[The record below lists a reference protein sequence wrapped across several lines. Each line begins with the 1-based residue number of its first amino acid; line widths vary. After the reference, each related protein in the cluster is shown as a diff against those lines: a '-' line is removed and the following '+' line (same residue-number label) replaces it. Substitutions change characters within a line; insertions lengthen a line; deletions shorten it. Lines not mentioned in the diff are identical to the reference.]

1 MPSRRDSLLVPGRR
15 AATVYAAGVAVI
27 SATWL
32 FGFAL
37 RVPVWSADIRMF
49 QRPFMSA
56 TAAPAGW
63 VGSFDGGI
71 QALVNCTLLV
81 ALASAAYIVCL
92 LALRRGFAH
101 SYAAAVAGTAIA
113 ALAIL
118 PMVPQ
123 VSPDATHLA
132 ADVRTLWLHG
142 KYPTDRDAAPAS
154 IDDPVAQ
161 QVGNF
166 KDSWSGYGPVAY
178 AIGGAPLPF
187 VGDNLRANVLG
198 QKAVSGVFL
207 VLLAAASGFAARRL
221 GRDPGLVAGMVGLNP
236 LMLFVFPGDGHNDT
250 IMMAFAVAGLPFVL
264 ALPWRSRA
272 GGLLAGL
279 AGVLAKFAAALAAP
293 FVAAAWFPKLRYLIA
308 AACLLALVGFSVAL
322 MTRSLPR
329 VTSLGPALAFTR
341 MSIWSTLPDAD
352 PGRGDFET
360 RRRLAAFAYTL
371 FGVILAAV
379 IARHRLKTPLDVV
392 TAAGATIWVF
402 VFALLPGYLPW
413 YQVWYFPFA
422 AISGRRWLVAA
433 SMAFSIGAFLPIFAL
448 QWAGDIQ
455 RVMQVSDPH
464 HKAVWTVFVVVAGL
478 AVATWYYDRVTERR
492 LQMTAEERA
501 RRAKRTAR
509 NKPLRARR

>member
-1 MPSRRDSLLVPGRR
+1 MLAPGRK
-15 AATVYAAGVAVI
+15 AAAAFAAALAVL
-27 SATWL
+27 SAAWL

-37 RVPVWSADIRMF
+37 RAPIWSVDTRMF
-49 QRPFMSA
+49 QRPLMVAVFE
-56 TAAPAGW
+56 
-63 VGSFDGGI
+63 GGI
-71 QALVNCTLLV
+71 QSLVECTLLV
-81 ALASAAYIVCL
+81 GLASAAYLVCL
-92 LALRRGFAH
+92 AALRKGFAH

-142 KYPTDRDAAPAS
+142 KYPTNRDAAPAS

-161 QVGNF
+161 QVGGF

-264 ALPWRSRA
+264 APPWRSRA
-272 GGLLAGL
+272 GGLVAGMV
-279 AGVLAKFAAALAAP
+279 GVLAKFAVALAAP
-293 FVAAAWFPKLRYLIA
+293 FVAAWWFPKLRLLLA
-308 AACLLALVGFSVAL
+308 AACLLALVGFSTL
-322 MTRSLPR
+322 LITRSLPR

-341 MSIWSTLPDAD
+341 MSVWSTLPDGD
-352 PGRGDFET
+352 PITGDWDT
-360 RRRLAAFAYTL
+360 RRRFAALAYAI
-371 FGVILAAV
+371 FGGVLAVV
-379 IARHRLKTPLDVV
+379 IARHKPTTPLDVV
-392 TAAGATIWVF
+392 AAAGATIWVF

-413 YQVWYFPFA
+413 YQVWYLPFA
-422 AISGRRWLVAA
+422 ALSGRRWLVVA
-433 SMAFSIGAFLPIFAL
+433 SLAFSIGAFLPIFAL

-455 RVMQVSDPH
+455 RVMEVSEPH
-464 HKAVWTVFVVVAGL
+464 HKAVWTVFVVVSGL
-478 AVATWYYDRVTERR
+478 AIGTWRYDAVMGKRALIT
-492 LQMTAEERA
+492 TEERA

>member
-1 MPSRRDSLLVPGRR
+1 MPSARGRMLAPGRN
-15 AATVYAAGVAVI
+15 AAFVFAAAVAVL

-37 RVPVWSADIRMF
+37 RAPIWSVDTRMF
-49 QRPFMSA
+49 QRPLMINVFE
-56 TAAPAGW
+56 
-63 VGSFDGGI
+63 GGI
-71 QALVNCTLLV
+71 QSLVECTLLV
-81 ALASAAYIVCL
+81 ALASAAYLVCL
-92 LALRRGFAH
+92 WALRRGFSH

-142 KYPTDRDAAPAS
+142 KYPTNRDAAPAS

-161 QVGNF
+161 QVGGF

-221 GRDPGLVAGMVGLNP
+221 GRDPGVVAGMVGLNP

-264 ALPWRSRA
+264 APPWRSRA
-272 GGLLAGL
+272 GGVAL
-279 AGVLAKFAAALAAP
+279 GVVGVAAKFAAALAAP
-293 FVAAAWFPKLRYLIA
+293 FVVASWFPKLRLLIA
-308 AACLLALVGFSVAL
+308 AACLVALLGFSTL
-322 MTRSLPR
+322 LITRSLPR
-329 VTSLGPALAFTR
+329 VPMGGTALGPALAFTR
-341 MSIWSTLPDAD
+341 MSIWSTLPDGD
-352 PGRGDFET
+352 PVIGDGDT
-360 RRRLAAFAYTL
+360 RRQFATLAYAM
-371 FGVILAAV
+371 FGVVLAGV
-379 IARHRLKTPLDVV
+379 IARHKLTTPLDVV
-392 TAAGATIWVF
+392 TAIGAAIWVF

-413 YQVWYFPFA
+413 YQVWYLPFA
-422 AISGRRWLVAA
+422 ALSGRRWLVVA
-433 SMAFSIGAFLPIFAL
+433 SLAFSIGAFLPIFAL

-455 RVMQVSDPH
+455 RVMEVSEPH
-464 HKAVWTVFVVVAGL
+464 HKAVWTVFVVVGGL
-478 AVATWYYDRVTERR
+478 AIGTWYYDRVKERR
-492 LQMTAEERA
+492 ALMTAEERA

-509 NKPLRARR
+509 NKPVRARR